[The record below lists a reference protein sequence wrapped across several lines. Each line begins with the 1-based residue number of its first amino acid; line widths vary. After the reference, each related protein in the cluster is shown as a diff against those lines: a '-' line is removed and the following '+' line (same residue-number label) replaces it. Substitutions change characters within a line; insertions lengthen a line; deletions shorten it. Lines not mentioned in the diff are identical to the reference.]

1 MIKRLIFILAMSA
14 SCNAFSND
22 LDDVNDLLLE
32 KFKLNA
38 DEFAYLLI
46 NSGISISGDK
56 EHLEDSYEGFPP
68 WQVDSLEKKGYLYLL
83 SYDVGDTGVGFKV
96 YPTPKAYKILIS
108 TKTGTPWNP
117 EDVHRNL
124 ESARNSGNY
133 TYVSEQQ

>member
-1 MIKRLIFILAMSA
+1 MIKNLIFVLAMSA

-56 EHLEDSYEGFPP
+56 EYLEDSYEGFPP

-83 SYDVGDTGVGFKV
+83 SYTVGDTGVGFKV
-96 YPTPKAYKILIS
+96 SNTQSLQDLNFYKNWDS
-108 TKTGTPWNP
+108 MEP
-117 EDVHRNL
+117 RRC
-124 ESARNSGNY
+124 SS
-133 TYVSEQQ
+133 